1 MVSDMIY
8 IIGRMAKFQT
18 LMLVSLA
25 VVTISAGV
33 APGDEELSI
42 CSNLRSQGAAPTPT
56 YSANMKVLM
65 DSWNYQSLL
74 PPRAGAVWEQVDN
87 DTNNRVEEITNVIT
101 I

>member
-25 VVTISAGV
+25 VVTTSAGV

-42 CSNLRSQGAAPTPT
+42 CSDLRSQGAAPTPI
-56 YSANMKVLM
+56 YSANMRVLM
-65 DSWNYQSLL
+65 DFWNY
-74 PPRAGAVWEQVDN
+74 
-87 DTNNRVEEITNVIT
+87 
-101 I
+101 

>member
-1 MVSDMIY
+1 
-8 IIGRMAKFQT
+8 MAKFQT

-56 YSANMKVLM
+56 YSANMRVLM
-65 DSWNYQSLL
+65 DSWNYQNLL
-74 PPRAGAVWEQVDN
+74 PPHAGAVWEQVDN
-87 DTNNRVEEITNVIT
+87 DANNSPQQSTNVRVKRQNLIL
-101 I
+101 